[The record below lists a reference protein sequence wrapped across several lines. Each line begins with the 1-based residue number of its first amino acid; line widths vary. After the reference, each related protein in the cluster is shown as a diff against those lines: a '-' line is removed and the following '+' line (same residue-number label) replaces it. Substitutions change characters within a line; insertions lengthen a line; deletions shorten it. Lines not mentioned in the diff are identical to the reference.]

1 MNFISTTV
9 SPTTTFWKAI
19 WQLGCQIRLR
29 IFNIF
34 RQVMGFGQKQEWV
47 TDHPASLCSGIFHH
61 RDSWASTIWTK
72 LLSSGNCCSLLLGN
86 LLGSRYPWELSCYT
100 IFARGKQLWA
110 DSDAQTWDF
119 EKLNFFLPRQVLI
132 KAIPNSYFMSQ
143 SGAVQPYPTHPACNC
158 PILWVL
164 MVISTSPI

>member
-1 MNFISTTV
+1 MKFISTTV

-34 RQVMGFGQKQEWV
+34 RQVIGFGQKPRMGDWSSSEPMQW
-47 TDHPASLCSGIFHH
+47 DLSPSGQLGFHDLNQAVEF
-61 RDSWASTIWTK
+61 RQL
-72 LLSSGNCCSLLLGN
+72 LLSLARKSAGISISLGAVLLHHFCKGEATV
-86 LLGSRYPWELSCYT
+86 GRT
-100 IFARGKQLWA
+100 
-110 DSDAQTWDF
+110 DAQTWDF